1 MLNTSFR
8 FTVKDADDY
17 DDYIVYTCRQS
28 HTLLGYYIVSWV
40 YKNRYSS
47 VDYAAD
53 QVKEYVDKGVWVIV
67 GEDNA

>member
-8 FTVKDADDY
+8 FTVKDS
-17 DDYIVYTCRQS
+17 DDYIVYTCWPS
-28 HTLLGYYIVSWV
+28 HTLLGHYVVSWV
-40 YKNRYSS
+40 YENSYSS
-47 VDYAAD
+47 VDYTAE

>member
-8 FTVKDADDY
+8 FTMKDF

-40 YKNRYSS
+40 YNNRYSS
-47 VDYAAD
+47 VEYTAD
-53 QVKEYVDKGVWVIV
+53 QVTECVDKGVWIIA
-67 GEDNA
+67 GETYA

>member
-8 FTVKDADDY
+8 FTVKDS

-28 HTLLGYYIVSWV
+28 STLLGYYIVSWV
-40 YKNRYSS
+40 YNNRYSS
-47 VDYAAD
+47 VDYTAD
-53 QVKEYVDKGVWVIV
+53 QVTDYVDKGVWVIV